1 MTYHGVYHSYC
12 AVDAQHHYHKLTAL
26 TKQRQA
32 SDANK
37 QRDLA
42 AVASKSSQSGKLRV
56 ILDAFK
62 VHSIEAPKGIST
74 ANFRRFHEHSR
85 HDPSIAPS
93 LLRECQLA
101 VEQALEMPSHKYE
114 HASFFGRLVMDWLG
128 NPNDTP
134 ASGSA
139 SGDPFEHVGHK
150 QMHDER
156 KELESIVFAGEG
168 SKVRPTVVEKYL
180 DKVFNFTTQSK
191 KLLKPPL
198 QNLKEGMKS
207 FELGRFEVENLE
219 DSTKGV
225 LMTDLLSEAKRT
237 ALNDF
242 KNNPMILQE
251 MADVLNM
258 QSDALESWSW
268 GEEPIPVEV
277 QRALNGKYRVYMD
290 EEIVQALLLHFIGM
304 KWAVHLKTVLTELF
318 HSGAW
323 KQSSRK
329 SLDRTARDRGQ
340 DSGLET
346 REYLNIRNER
356 CDRYQNDYFM
366 VQLPEAFVPL
376 MNTTRWMT
384 VRKAM

>member
-1 MTYHGVYHSYC
+1 
-12 AVDAQHHYHKLTAL
+12 
-26 TKQRQA
+26 
-32 SDANK
+32 
-37 QRDLA
+37 
-42 AVASKSSQSGKLRV
+42 
-56 ILDAFK
+56 
-62 VHSIEAPKGIST
+62 
-74 ANFRRFHEHSR
+74 
-85 HDPSIAPS
+85 
-93 LLRECQLA
+93 
-101 VEQALEMPSHKYE
+101 MPSHKYE

-219 DSTKGV
+219 ESTKGV

-304 KWAVHLKTVLTELF
+304 KWAVHLKTVLTEFF

-340 DSGLET
+340 DYGLET
-346 REYLNIRNER
+346 REYLNIRNKR

-366 VQLPEAFVPL
+366 VQLPEAFG
-376 MNTTRWMT
+376 NTSDEYNEMDDSEKGDVKSPMATKHSLLHLISTETLINTRLQGNFSILQSEFRWFGRSLPHNT
-384 VRKAM
+384 ILAVLRFFGESTPPVCAGRSRC